1 MPSKI
6 LKQKLIREGRTDLTD
21 IILQVSKDLSKQIRA
36 YKVAIII
43 RSYIKYFTLHL
54 KQDYKIKIGDFF
66 HFEVKPPVP
75 TLQKGKYIY
84 LSKQKL
90 KIKSKFIKR
99 ISKKYVDINKSFD
112 ATEQFAIDLYKE
124 KQKQEG

>member
-6 LKQKLIREGRTDLTD
+6 LKEKLIREGRTDLTD

-54 KQDYKIKIGDFF
+54 KQNYKIKIGDFF

-75 TLQKGKYIY
+75 WQKGKYIY
-84 LSKQKL
+84 ISKQKL
-90 KIKSKFIKR
+90 KVQSRFIKR
-99 ISKKYVDINKSFD
+99 VSKKYVDINKSFD

-124 KQKQEG
+124 KQKQER